1 MFKDMPKAVQD
12 AIEKAMKQGI
22 RWRPSE
28 LKEEPRDAVTNK
40 QILEKLESLQ
50 KQIDELREQLEEK

>member
-1 MFKDMPKAVQD
+1 
-12 AIEKAMKQGI
+12 MKQGI
-22 RWRPSE
+22 RWLPSE
-28 LKEEPRDAVTNK
+28 LKEEPRDAVINK